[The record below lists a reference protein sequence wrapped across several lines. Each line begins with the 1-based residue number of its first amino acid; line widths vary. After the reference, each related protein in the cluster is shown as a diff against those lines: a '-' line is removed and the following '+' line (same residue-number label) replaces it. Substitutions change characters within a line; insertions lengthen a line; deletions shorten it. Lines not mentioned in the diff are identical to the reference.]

1 MIRFI
6 HSAVFAAALTIV
18 LFGSAFS
25 HSFETDDL
33 VADFVRRGDGS
44 TDDGLRHRLSPEA
57 KRRRDDS
64 SGDRQDDRE
73 IEDNRRRSD
82 RNRGRDD
89 RGILTRD
96 EDGRYDDRGRKRHR

>member
-25 HSFETDDL
+25 RSFKTDDPA
-33 VADFVRRGDGS
+33 ADFTRRGDGS
-44 TDDGLRHRLSPEA
+44 MDDGLRRRSSPEA
-57 KRRRDDS
+57 ERRRDDS

-73 IEDNRRRSD
+73 IEENRRRSD

-96 EDGRYDDRGRKRHR
+96 DDGRYDDLGRKRHQ